1 MNILIIHQSA
11 ELYGSDKT
19 MLQLAGGL
27 ISRGCTVVVLL
38 PNDGPLKVS
47 LQQLGVIC
55 VVGEVVKL
63 NRGMMNFRGIMVMP
77 FKLLKSISTIRR
89 LVVRHEID
97 ILHSNTLA
105 VIGGCLYRSIFKIKH
120 VWHVHE
126 ILADLKVINHLY
138 GFLLRSYA
146 DEVICNSNA
155 TKRYLIDIS
164 LSNERS
170 KVIYNGI
177 DLDVSESSKINSKR
191 MVGFQEADLVVGLV
205 GRINDW
211 KGHDLMM
218 DAFESLDSRKR
229 LKLLFVGSP
238 PIGKDFY
245 LDKLRRRIE
254 ISKVSECIRLI
265 GFQDDMARIWKAID
279 ICVIPSIKPEPFGMV
294 AIEAMAHSIPV
305 IAADH
310 GGVSEIVID
319 NYTGYKFTPNSASSL
334 ACAIERLSDSVE
346 TISDFGRNSRAR
358 VCDNFPIMKYVNNI
372 YDVYRDE

>member
-265 GFQDDMARIWKAID
+265 GFQDDMARI
-279 ICVIPSIKPEPFGMV
+279 
-294 AIEAMAHSIPV
+294 
-305 IAADH
+305 
-310 GGVSEIVID
+310 
-319 NYTGYKFTPNSASSL
+319 
-334 ACAIERLSDSVE
+334 
-346 TISDFGRNSRAR
+346 
-358 VCDNFPIMKYVNNI
+358 
-372 YDVYRDE
+372 